1 MHIYLLYKT
10 KMDIESWQTQ
20 LRKGAAEL
28 ALLAALEQRPA
39 YGLQLLHAV
48 NRHGTL
54 VTEGGLYPLLGR
66 LERSG
71 RIAADWRPAEGGGDA
86 GGAQPRKYYRLTDE
100 GRRLAGEMRARWAAF
115 HTTINTL
122 LEDDDGT
129 GA

>member
-1 MHIYLLYKT
+1 
-10 KMDIESWQTQ
+10 MDIESWQTQ

-28 ALLAALEQRPA
+28 ALLAALERRPA
-39 YGLQLLHAV
+39 YGLQLLQTV
-48 NRHGTL
+48 NRHGSL

-71 RIAADWRPAEGGGDA
+71 RIAADWRPPEAGD
-86 GGAQPRKYYRLTDE
+86 GQPRKFYQLTDE
-100 GRRLAGEMRARWAAF
+100 GRRLAREMRTRWAAF

-129 GA
+129 RA